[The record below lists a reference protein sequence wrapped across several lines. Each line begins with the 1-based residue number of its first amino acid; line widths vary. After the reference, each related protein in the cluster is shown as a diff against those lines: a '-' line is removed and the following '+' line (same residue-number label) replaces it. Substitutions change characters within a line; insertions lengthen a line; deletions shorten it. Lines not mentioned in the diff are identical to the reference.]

1 MTTDNID
8 FLETKA
14 KKLFEKRDKLN
25 DERVSRKKERDQ
37 LNESV
42 KSLQEK
48 AKSSQSERDLINE
61 KVANFKRKL
70 FNLREHLESKQ
81 EKSSEISTKL
91 NENRKKL
98 RPRRPLLEELREIE
112 WELST
117 TPTLEIKNRENELIE
132 RAKFISSQI
141 EEHRKLDTQ
150 DDMYLMS
157 LADSKAVGIE
167 IQRIRSKMNE
177 LHEVGQ
183 KHHEQMIAFYKHAD
197 NERKRSD
204 EAHRKYLD
212 TVEALKE
219 VNMTLDEILTELRKL
234 RKLSNDEA
242 RIIAEKREIIIEEK
256 KKVLIAEAKRKLET
270 GEKLSLEEM
279 KLIYGES

>member
-1 MTTDNID
+1 MTTDNLD
-8 FLETKA
+8 FLEAKA
-14 KKLFEKRDKLN
+14 KELFEKRDKLN
-25 DERVSRKKERDQ
+25 DERGSRKKERDQ

-48 AKSSQSERDLINE
+48 AKRSKSERDSVNE
-61 KVANFKRKL
+61 KVANCKRKL
-70 FNLREHLESKQ
+70 RNLREHLESKQ
-81 EKSSEISTKL
+81 EKSSEIGIKL
-91 NENRKKL
+91 SENRKNL
-98 RPRRPLLEELREIE
+98 RPRRRLLEELKEIE

-117 TPTLEIKNRENELIE
+117 TPTLEIKNRENELID

-141 EEHRKLDTQ
+141 EEHRRLDTQ
-150 DDMYLMS
+150 DDIYLMS

-167 IQRIRSKMNE
+167 IQRIRSRMNE

-183 KHHEQMIAFYKHAD
+183 KHHEQMIAFYKNAD

-212 TVEALKE
+212 TLESLEE
-219 VNMTLDEILTELRKL
+219 VNRKLDETLTELRKL

-242 RIIAEKREIIIEEK
+242 RIIAEKRDMILEEK
-256 KKVLIAEAKRKLET
+256 KKLLIAKAKRKLET

>member
-1 MTTDNID
+1 MTTDNLD
-8 FLETKA
+8 FLEAKA
-14 KKLFEKRDKLN
+14 KELFEKRDKLN
-25 DERVSRKKERDQ
+25 DERGSRKKERDQ

-48 AKSSQSERDLINE
+48 AKRSKTERDSVNE
-61 KVANFKRKL
+61 KVANCKRKL
-70 FNLREHLESKQ
+70 HNLREHLESKQ
-81 EKSSEISTKL
+81 EKSSEIGIKL
-91 NENRKKL
+91 SENRKNL
-98 RPRRPLLEELREIE
+98 RSRRRLLEELKEIE

-117 TPTLEIKNRENELIE
+117 TPTLEIKNRENELID

-141 EEHRKLDTQ
+141 EEHRRLDTQ
-150 DDMYLMS
+150 DDIYLMS

-167 IQRIRSKMNE
+167 IQRIRSRMNE

-183 KHHEQMIAFYKHAD
+183 KHHEQMIAFYKNAD

-204 EAHRKYLD
+204 EAHRKYLN
-212 TVEALKE
+212 TLEALEE
-219 VNMTLDEILTELRKL
+219 VNRKLDETLTELRKL
-234 RKLSNDEA
+234 RKLSSDEA
-242 RIIAEKREIIIEEK
+242 RIIAEKRDMILEEK
-256 KKVLIAEAKRKLET
+256 KKLLIAEAKRKLET